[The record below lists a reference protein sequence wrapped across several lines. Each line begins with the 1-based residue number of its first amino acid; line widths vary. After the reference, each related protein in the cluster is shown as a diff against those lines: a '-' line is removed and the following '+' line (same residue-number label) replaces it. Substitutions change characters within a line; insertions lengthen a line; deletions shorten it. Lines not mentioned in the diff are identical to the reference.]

1 MRDTFEGK
9 YSDGHSAVDHD
20 VLVRFLPTGLE
31 LTLTG
36 EDRSLNWPY
45 RQLTHSGPLL
55 ETKNTQLG
63 SKESPGARLFVPD
76 PEFASQ
82 LVSRAPHLSKRA
94 RNRKLVYPLLAIG
107 AFVFILIIG
116 MWVSGFSTARSIA
129 LMMPDTARGQLGDL
143 IVSQIIADRKICSET
158 QGQQAFDKMTRRLT
172 LALNTTKEYKIVV
185 AKLGIVNAF
194 AAPGERIIVSDGLI
208 RFVDS
213 PEELAGII
221 AHEMGHGLALHPEIG
236 IIRAIGFSAA
246 LQIVLGSSSG
256 GLGDIGV
263 LLLQL
268 QNTRRA
274 ETEADDHALAIMREA
289 KIDPGKMA
297 DFFNRVRVRS
307 NEPEAGENGDTNI
320 VDSARSLFSTHPGS
334 KNRAKKFASARSSGA
349 VPILNQAEWQ
359 SLRGICS

>member
-1 MRDTFEGK
+1 MQDTFEGK
-9 YSDGHSAVDHD
+9 YSDGHSAADYD
-20 VLVRFLPTGLE
+20 VRVRTQPTGLE
-31 LTLTG
+31 IALTG
-36 EDRSLNWPY
+36 EDRSLIWPY

-63 SKESPGARLFVPD
+63 CKENPGARLFVSHPD
-76 PEFASQ
+76 FASQ

-94 RNRKLVYPLLAIG
+94 RNKKIVYPLLAIG
-107 AFVFILIIG
+107 AVVFILFIG
-116 MWVSGFSTARSIA
+116 IWVSGFSTARSIT
-129 LMMPDTARGQLGDL
+129 LLMPDTVRGQLGDL
-143 IVSQIIADRKICSET
+143 IVSQIIADRKICGET
-158 QGQQAFDKMTRRLT
+158 QGQTAFDKMTTRLT
-172 LALNTTKEYKIVV
+172 LTLNANKKYKIVV

-221 AHEMGHGLALHPEIG
+221 AHEMGHGLSLHPEIG

-246 LQIVLGSSSG
+246 LQIILGSSSG

-268 QNTRRA
+268 RNTRHA
-274 ETEADDHALAIMREA
+274 ETEADDHALYILRNA

-307 NEPEAGENGDTNI
+307 NEPKSQQNANGSI
-320 VDSARSLFSTHPGS
+320 VDSARSLFATHPGS
-334 KNRAKKFASARSSGA
+334 ENRAKKFASAPNSRS
-349 VPILNQAEWQ
+349 VPILNRDEWKA
-359 SLRGICS
+359 LRGICS